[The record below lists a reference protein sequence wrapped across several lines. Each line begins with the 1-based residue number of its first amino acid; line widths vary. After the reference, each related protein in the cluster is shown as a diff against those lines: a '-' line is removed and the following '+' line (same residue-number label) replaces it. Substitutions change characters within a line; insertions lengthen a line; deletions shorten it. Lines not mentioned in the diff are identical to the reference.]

1 MRREPLFVRFAN
13 SEANASDII
22 QSFLSNSEEE
32 KSNKIAEKAANSI
45 PDLNIFKRD
54 FQEALEDLIDSG
66 VNQRFINYVN
76 SYMKP
81 ALTEYVEGSGGSRS
95 GEKRWISIKEEDT
108 PWIEAIVC
116 YNLSL
121 YIRMYG
127 LKEIK
132 RCPVCRK
139 FFSNKGKYAKYCS
152 DPCKGRGSK

>member
-13 SEANASDII
+13 SDANASDII
-22 QSFLSNSEEE
+22 QSFLSNSDDEE
-32 KSNKIAEKAANSI
+32 SIKIARKAANNV
-45 PDLNIFKRD
+45 PDLGLFKRD
-54 FQEALEDLIDSG
+54 FQNAMEDLIDTG
-66 VNQRFINYVN
+66 VNQQFINYVN

-81 ALTEYVEGSGGSRS
+81 SLTEFVEGSGASRS

-108 PWIEAIVC
+108 PWAEAIVC

-127 LKEIK
+127 LKELK
-132 RCPVCRK
+132 RCTVCKK